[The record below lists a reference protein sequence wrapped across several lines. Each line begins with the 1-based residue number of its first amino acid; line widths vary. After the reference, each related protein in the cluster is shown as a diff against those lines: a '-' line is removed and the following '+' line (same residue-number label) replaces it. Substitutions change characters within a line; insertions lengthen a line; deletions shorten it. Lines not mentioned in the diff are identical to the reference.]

1 MFLTTCLEQHDT
13 TTMKIY
19 SVGEFKTH
27 FSEIIDLVRS
37 GEEIIISYGKKKENV
52 AALIPYA
59 VYKSKKIRLGLL
71 QDKTL
76 KIHDDFKMSE
86 EELLGL

>member
-1 MFLTTCLEQHDT
+1 MTSCQEALYTTG
-13 TTMKIY
+13 MKTY
-19 SVGEFKTH
+19 PVGEFKAH
-27 FSEIIDLVRS
+27 FSEIIEQVRA

-59 VYKSKKIRLGLL
+59 AYKTKKIRLGLL
-71 QDKTL
+71 QNKTL
-76 KIHDDFKMSE
+76 KIHADFRMSE